1 MKSSLPFRLLKASS
15 PFFKPHT
22 KVFNIR
28 INTRPLTEITVS
40 NIVHVKNVSLIVNP
54 KDYLMI
60 QNPVS
65 FTCDAMR
72 LPVPVAI
79 TMKAKTTSV
88 PNINGITN
96 PAAISATNV
105 SAP

>member
-1 MKSSLPFRLLKASS
+1 
-15 PFFKPHT
+15 
-22 KVFNIR
+22 
-28 INTRPLTEITVS
+28 
-40 NIVHVKNVSLIVNP
+40 
-54 KDYLMI
+54 
-60 QNPVS
+60 
-65 FTCDAMR
+65 MR